1 MNGSLR
7 LGAGHFLFWGPILNP
22 PRIVLQGSDRVPFLT
37 ASNALMIS
45 SSAPSETLLVL
56 DSALNV
62 RAANKAFYAMF
73 RLAPAECVGRKVYE
87 LGGRAWDEKLRPML
101 EAVLKGEPS
110 RTILSWSTMRRR
122 VAVVSCGLVPVWSHR
137 RIPMNTPFSSRSKI

>member
-1 MNGSLR
+1 
-7 LGAGHFLFWGPILNP
+7 
-22 PRIVLQGSDRVPFLT
+22 
-37 ASNALMIS
+37 MIS

-101 EAVLKGEPS
+101 EKRKSNPSSQNVWWTYSIFRRSSVLSFKP
-110 RTILSWSTMRRR
+110 
-122 VAVVSCGLVPVWSHR
+122 
-137 RIPMNTPFSSRSKI
+137 